1 MAVQA
6 ASLEVLERAAV
17 PPAQARA
24 IVQAIEI
31 EIAGA
36 SDTLATKQ
44 DSLSVRHEMSTMGT
58 ELRHEMAELRT
69 ELRREIAEMGTQL
82 RREITEMGAELRQEI
97 ADLRAEFHAAMT
109 SNVRHM
115 YGAILGQFAL
125 LLGLAYFFV
134 GRLQH

>member
-1 MAVQA
+1 M
-6 ASLEVLERAAV
+6 

-36 SDTLATKQ
+36 SNTLATKQ
-44 DSLSVRHEMSTMGT
+44 DVLI
-58 ELRHEMAELRT
+58 LRHEMAE
-69 ELRREIAEMGTQL
+69 
-82 RREITEMGAELRQEI
+82 
-97 ADLRAEFHAAMT
+97 LRAEFHAAMT

-134 GRLQH
+134 GHLQH